1 MPTAGFANSKSGAP
15 NRYAQSGSHQFNH
28 CSSTSMADFKTH
40 VTFSSAIGAGY
51 AVIGTGLGFELSTS
65 LVAGGLCGVAGM
77 LPDVDSD
84 SGVPRRE
91 ALGFAAAIVPMLLI
105 DRFRQFELTHDQ
117 MVLVAAALYFGIRF
131 TLADLI
137 GRWSVHRGMWHSIP
151 AILIFAGLAFLI
163 SGPAEGSVFVRY
175 FKAIAVGIGS
185 FSHLILDE
193 VYSVDTRGVVPKFK
207 KSFGTA
213 VKFWGKNP
221 TANFS
226 TYGKLAIVIVAI
238 LMEPAVID
246 RLELR
251 NPEFA
256 NKVRNAKERL
266 AQIPSSVD
274 AINSHRTPS
283 NQSPFPEQTP
293 APMQAIND
301 SVHAIHESF
310 QKDAVKEGSATNDKS
325 PWTLPQDQQRY
336 QAQPL
341 PSNQHRPHPF
351 WTNPQSSSSQ
361 NFVPNH
367 GGQMQQQRS
376 QPVQNFQQQ
385 PGYYQGR

>member
-1 MPTAGFANSKSGAP
+1 
-15 NRYAQSGSHQFNH
+15 
-28 CSSTSMADFKTH
+28 MADFKTH

-51 AVIGTGLGFELSTS
+51 AVIGTGLDFDLSTS

-117 MVLVAAALYFGIRF
+117 MVLVAATLYFGIRF

-151 AILIFAGLAFLI
+151 AVLIFAGLAFLI

-175 FKAIAVGIGS
+175 FKAIAVGLGS
-185 FSHLILDE
+185 LSHLILDE
-193 VYSVDTRGVVPKFK
+193 VYSVDTRGIVPKFK

-213 VKFWGKNP
+213 IKFWGKNP

-238 LMEPAVID
+238 LMEPAVIE

-266 AQIPSSVD
+266 AQIPSPTD
-274 AINSHRTPS
+274 AINSHRSPG
-283 NQSPFPEQTP
+283 NQTLLAEQVS
-293 APMQAIND
+293 ASKQALND
-301 SVHAIHESF
+301 SVQAIHQSF
-310 QKDAVKEGSATNDKS
+310 QKNNSNESSPANANA
-325 PWTLPQDQQRY
+325 PWTLPQNQQRF

-341 PSNQHRPHPF
+341 PTNQHQPHPF
-351 WTNPQSSSSQ
+351 WTNPQSGSSQ

-367 GGQMQQQRS
+367 GGQMRQQRS
-376 QPVQNFQQQ
+376 QSVQNYQQQ